1 MQMMSVSKTARKLG
15 VTVDAVYRLL
25 YSGRLAAARKQD
37 GKWRI
42 PAQAVQERLRQKGQ
56 RD

>member
-1 MQMMSVSKTARKLG
+1 MQTMSVSKTARKLG

-25 YSGRLAAARKQD
+25 YSGRLTAARKQD

-42 PAQAVQERLRQKGQ
+42 PAQAVRARLRQRAK
-56 RD
+56 